1 MFLSTQPE
9 ASVAV
14 KALPQET
21 TLDAGEL
28 PEN

>member
-1 MFLSTQPE
+1 MFLSTRPE

-21 TLDAGEL
+21 TLGAGEL
-28 PEN
+28 PKN